1 MAGIVL
7 PPDQEDL
14 LQQEFATGDMPA
26 DKAAAYQAYL
36 LQKPQLPLETPTLT
50 ARPTPPPPAPAAPKP
65 PALQFP
71 PGDPRNDSPWYQST
85 LEKYALGT
93 GLPDE
98 GTPWGPPVLGTTAP
112 GEQAD
117 ARKEYQETL
126 GTAARLGLEGGASLL
141 PMTWPGRVG
150 STAAKWGPWVWETA
164 KELVPR
170 AIKSGLTSGG
180 ATMVANVLDPAT
192 YTPPW
197 EAVAWNAGGE
207 ALGGVAEDVLK
218 GTGAYLRRPWQ
229 ETSPWGTVH
238 RQVIEGAGGQVTPA
252 MVTERKFPQLV
263 ENVLMHTPAGGRTED
278 VYTATRGKLQQE
290 MKALQGQHPGG
301 KVTTEV
307 ADLNAQVQAHALH
320 GAVNPTAEEIRGTT
334 ARVIKETEAKHVQS
348 YADLDAFYRQQPVNW
363 GASQPRL
370 PAVTKPEDLLTDPRL
385 MTTHQIGPTSLFH
398 QTAQMVEA
406 MRNLPPTVT
415 VDTLIDMQ
423 KTVEKLMLEGQ
434 KHIDEALELQKTNPA
449 AWTELTTSIQKNVL
463 GALADTNHLLYTH
476 LKDFMVDRGPA
487 QEVAKGVIGNWEKSA
502 KVPESAMQK
511 GGPGRVGVLE
521 DPQVMAARS
530 LLEKPRYAL
539 FSEAHQDRSQLLKI
553 GRVPGANMG
562 NEIAREANEMA
573 QALDVALEGTGSR
586 LHGGQHAPA
595 GSLEARR
602 RHANAAYKE
611 DAQVLNSPL
620 MQELADKNLDDI
632 INTFVQTNRAN
643 DMKTLRATLGKNR
656 FGQDVM
662 DDGAQM
668 WLTKQIEEF
677 TDEHGTLDHA
687 GLLKRLREVKP
698 EAAQAL
704 FPGQSLAGVRNRL
717 SQGVDMEAAVKEV
730 RSAAPDYVKLQQMKT
745 RINDPQLWQAV
756 QSDVLAPLLKGDVD
770 PLSGAALLDGLKAMG
785 TEVTGVLFTPA
796 HLQALQHLGHTVR
809 ALDQAGT
816 HIAYAPMIRKT
827 AYGLAILGLGAYTGG
842 TDAPMFYMLGA
853 GLMSRALASP
863 KVVQLLTRG
872 LTTNPSKHA
881 WGEVIGSLMGELY
894 SLGLSNEVVPVSQG
908 GQLPPQR
915 PAAGHHPEDL
925 GPEPPRNPYR

>member
-1 MAGIVL
+1 MAGFVMS
-7 PPDQEDL
+7 PEQEDRWQRDL
-14 LQQEFATGDMPA
+14 SEGKLTPEETATWE
-26 DKAAAYQAYL
+26 AYL
-36 LQKPQLPLETPTLT
+36 SQKPQLPPEAPTIT
-50 ARPTPPPPAPAAPKP
+50 TRPEPPPAPPKP

-93 GLPDE
+93 GLPEE
-98 GTPWGPPVLGTTAP
+98 GTAWGPPVLGTTTP

-117 ARKEYQETL
+117 ARKAYQETL
-126 GTAARLGLEGGASLL
+126 GTGARVAVEGGASLVPL
-141 PMTWPGRVG
+141 SWPGRVG
-150 STAAKWGPWVWETA
+150 SAAAKWGPWLWETA

-180 ATMVANVLDPAT
+180 ATMVANVVDPAT
-192 YTPPW
+192 YTPPL

-207 ALGGVAEDVLK
+207 LTGGVAEDVVK
-218 GTGAYLRRPWQ
+218 GAGAYLRRPWQ

-238 RQVIEGAGGQVTPA
+238 REVIERAGGQVTPA

-263 ENVLMHTPAGGRTED
+263 ENVLMHTPAGGRTEN

-290 MKALQGQHPGG
+290 MKGLQGQHPGG

-307 ADLNAQVQAHALH
+307 ADLNQQVQAHALH
-320 GAVNPTAEEIRGTT
+320 GAVNPTAQEIRGTT
-334 ARVIKETEAKHVQS
+334 ARVIKETEAKHVKS
-348 YADLDAFYRQQPVNW
+348 YADLDAAYRQQSVNW
-363 GASQPRL
+363 GGSQPKL
-370 PAVTKPEDLLTDPRL
+370 PAVTRPEDLLTNPAL
-385 MTTHQIGPTSLFH
+385 MTTHQIGPGSIFH

-434 KHIDEALELQKTNPA
+434 QHIDEALELQKTNPA

-487 QEVAKGVIGNWEKSA
+487 QEVAKQVISNWEKSA

-539 FSEAHQDRSQLLKI
+539 LSEAHQDRSQLLKI
-553 GRVPGANMG
+553 GGVPGANMG

-573 QALDVALEGTGSR
+573 QALDVALEGTGSK
-586 LHGGQHAPA
+586 LHGGVQAPG
-595 GSLEARR
+595 GSIEAQRR
-602 RHANAAYKE
+602 AANRAYKE
-611 DAQVLNSPL
+611 DAEVLNSPL

-632 INTFVQTNRAN
+632 INTFVDTNRAN

-668 WLTKQIEEF
+668 WLTKQIEAF
-677 TDEHGTLDHA
+677 TDSAGTLDHA
-687 GLLKRLREVKP
+687 GLLKRLDTVKP

-704 FPGQSLAGVRNRL
+704 FPGRSLDGVRNRL
-717 SQGVDMEAAVKEV
+717 RQGVDMEAAVKEV

-745 RINDPQLWQAV
+745 RINDPRLWQAV
-756 QSDVLAPLLKGDVD
+756 QSDVLAPLLKGDAD
-770 PLSGAALLDGLKAMG
+770 PLKGAALIEGLEAMG
-785 TEVTGVLFTPA
+785 KEVTGVLFTPA
-796 HLQALQHLGHTVR
+796 HLKSLQHLGHTVR
-809 ALDQAGT
+809 ALDEAGT
-816 HIAYAPMIRKT
+816 HLAYAPMIRKT
-827 AYGLAILGLGAYTGG
+827 AHGLAILGLGAYTGG
-842 TDAPMFYMLGA
+842 TDVPMFYMLGA
-853 GLMSRALASP
+853 AGISRALASP

-881 WGEVIGSLMGELY
+881 WGEVIGSLIGELH
-894 SLGLSNEVVPVSQG
+894 SLGLSNELVPVAQG

-915 PAAGHHPEDL
+915 PAAQHHPEDM